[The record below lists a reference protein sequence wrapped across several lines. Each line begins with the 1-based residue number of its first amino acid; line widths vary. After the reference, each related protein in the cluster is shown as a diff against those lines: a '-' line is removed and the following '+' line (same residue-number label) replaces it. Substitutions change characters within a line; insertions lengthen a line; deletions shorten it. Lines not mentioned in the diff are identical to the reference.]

1 MSIEFRNKLEV
12 NTINFN
18 FDNKEKV
25 KDLYIHD
32 SEYVGFSYD
41 YDQRKVFLSCDN
53 AYLKKI
59 FHLEFNNVI
68 LCNMQSCE
76 FWGGGN
82 SVYAIYLKQPCPPFE
97 ELEEIQNQHKEFYA
111 MSYLDMGINYLSIE
125 TKLNSGDAL
134 LVVCES
140 FDFTEEVYEE
150 AIVKF

>member
-59 FHLEFNNVI
+59 FHLKFNNVI

-76 FWGGGN
+76 FRRT
-82 SVYAIYLKQPCPPFE
+82 
-97 ELEEIQNQHKEFYA
+97 
-111 MSYLDMGINYLSIE
+111 M
-125 TKLNSGDAL
+125 
-134 LVVCES
+134 
-140 FDFTEEVYEE
+140 
-150 AIVKF
+150 

>member
-53 AYLKKI
+53 AAN
-59 FHLEFNNVI
+59 FGEV
-68 LCNMQSCE
+68 
-76 FWGGGN
+76 
-82 SVYAIYLKQPCPPFE
+82 
-97 ELEEIQNQHKEFYA
+97 EIVF
-111 MSYLDMGINYLSIE
+111 MLFI
-125 TKLNSGDAL
+125 
-134 LVVCES
+134 
-140 FDFTEEVYEE
+140 
-150 AIVKF
+150 